1 MKLAV
6 LCSGGDAP
14 GMNAAVWRLAA
25 GAEASGWEVVGF
37 AKGYAGLLSG
47 DAFSLTAEA
56 TARHARYGGASL
68 GVARVPDLPDRID
81 KAVAALSDCDALVV
95 IGGDGSLAGAGAIG
109 ARWRR
114 PVVGLPAT
122 IDNDIAATDLSIGHD
137 TALAFGL
144 DAADRQRDSA
154 EALARL
160 FCLETLGGPTGHLAA
175 TIGRL
180 AGAQAILIPEA
191 PVSAETVVTAVRSDV
206 EAERPTLIVVSE
218 GYPDLHAFLMQVCD
232 TVGMRLRLTSL
243 GHAQRGGSPTPRDRA
258 LAAAFA
264 GVALDAVSKGRSGM
278 TVLRGGTPELADF
291 GRLGETCVPD
301 LTRWRGLL

>member
-6 LCSGGDAP
+6 VCSGGDAP
-14 GMNAAVWRLAA
+14 GMNAAVWRLTA
-25 GAEASGWEVVGF
+25 GAQARGWDVAGF
-37 AKGYAGLLSG
+37 AKGYAGLISG
-47 DAFSLTAEA
+47 EATALTADA
-56 TARHARYGGASL
+56 TARHARYGGAWL

-81 KAVAALSDCDALVV
+81 EAVAALSDCDALAV
-95 IGGDGSLAGAGAIG
+95 IGGDGSLAGAQAIG
-109 ARWRR
+109 AHWER
-114 PVVGLPAT
+114 PVIGLPAT

-191 PVSAETVVTAVRSDV
+191 PVSVDTVVTAVRHDV
-206 EAERPTLIVVSE
+206 EVERPTLIVASE
-218 GYPDLHAFLMQVCD
+218 GYPDLHPFLMRVCD

-243 GHAQRGGSPTPRDRA
+243 GHAQRGGAPTPRDRA

-264 GVALDAVSKGRSGM
+264 GVALDAVSNGRSGL

-291 GRLGETCVPD
+291 GRLGQTCVPD
-301 LTRWRGLL
+301 LSRWRGLL